1 LWWLLAVVGADGV
14 PQQPVVLAAL
24 HLLALMYQQPGA
36 VAALVVLMAV
46 LAALAEQAGQELLL
60 Q

>member
-1 LWWLLAVVGADGV
+1 MQWVVVAADGV

-36 VAALVVLMAV
+36 VAALAVVLAV
-46 LAALAEQAGQELLL
+46 LAALVEQAGQELLL